1 MTYRYI
7 NIAVEAYS
15 LIICSVLLMY
25 QMVEKKAKNKTNKWF
40 TSMIVF
46 NILMLIGD
54 LCDWGLGGVPGK
66 LSYYT
71 QYFLTVMVY
80 FSASGLLLF
89 SLFGWVISNIS
100 QKRTISGVWM
110 KIGVVLA
117 AAQVLLALTAP
128 IHKMCYINA
137 ENYYQ
142 RGDHFF
148 VSQICPYIVYFMA
161 IYLLFRY
168 RKAFKPREFVYLSFF
183 VIMPLFAELVQV
195 ATYKLTTLNLSIT
208 VCLILVFAFI
218 QSERDLENEKTIQ
231 KLIKNEN
238 KELEAMQNFQENLSG
253 QLIEVLCGTVEA
265 KDLYTKGHSLRVAQ
279 YAREIMYRMGGDE
292 KAQQEVYYIG
302 ILHDVGKISIK
313 DDIINKKGRLTEE
326 EYEQVKMHT
335 IAGYQILRAVDV
347 IPNLA
352 VGARWHHERY
362 DGTGYPNGLA
372 GENIPLVARIISV
385 ADAYDAMTSNRSYH
399 KTMPQSVVR
408 DQIAKGMGSQFD
420 PKIARIMLDMIDE
433 DMQYEMRQVDFN
445 RTINIL
451 LVDDDPITHKM
462 VQHALIDEN
471 YVLTSAYS
479 GKEGIECLKESKYDI
494 CLLDMEMSDMN
505 GFEVLDWIRQ
515 NVRKLKVIFLTGEK
529 DIGTIKKSEEL
540 GARDYITKPI
550 NANILKVSISSVLQ
564 H

>member
-1 MTYRYI
+1 MTYRHI
-7 NIAVEAYS
+7 NIAIEVYS

-46 NILMLIGD
+46 NILMLVGD
-54 LCDWGLGGVPGK
+54 LSDWILGGIPGK

-71 QYFLTVMVY
+71 QYFLTIMVF

-100 QKRTISGVWM
+100 QKRTISAVWM
-110 KIGVVLA
+110 KISMVLA
-117 AAQVLLALTAP
+117 AIQILLALTTP
-128 IHKMCYINA
+128 IHKMCYIDA

-183 VIMPLFAELVQV
+183 VIMPFFAELVQV
-195 ATYKLTTLNLSIT
+195 ITYQLTTLNVSIT

-231 KLIKNEN
+231 KLIKDEN
-238 KELEAMQNFQENLSG
+238 KKLEAMQNFQENLSG

-265 KDLYTKGHSLRVAQ
+265 KDIYTKGHSLRVAQ

-326 EYEQVKMHT
+326 EYEQIKMHT

-445 RTINIL
+445 RTVNIL
-451 LVDDDPITHKM
+451 LIDDDPITHKM

-479 GKEGIECLKESKYDI
+479 GAEGIEYLKESKYDI
-494 CLLDMEMSDMN
+494 CLLDMEMPGMN

-515 NVRKLKVIFLTGEK
+515 NIRKLKVIFLTGEK
-529 DIGTIKKSEEL
+529 DIEAIKKSEEL

-550 NANILKVSISSVLQ
+550 NVNILKVSISSVLQ
-564 H
+564 R

>member
-7 NIAVEAYS
+7 NIAIEVYS

-46 NILMLIGD
+46 NILMLLGD
-54 LCDWGLGGVPGK
+54 LCDWVLGGVPGK
-66 LSYYT
+66 VSYYT
-71 QYFLTVMVY
+71 QYFLTIMVF

-100 QKRTISGVWM
+100 QKKPISEVWM
-110 KIGVVLA
+110 KIGMVLA
-117 AAQVLLALTAP
+117 TVQIFLALTAP

-142 RGDHFF
+142 RGNYFF

-168 RKAFKPREFVYLSFF
+168 RKVFKPREFVYLSFF
-183 VIMPLFAELVQV
+183 VIMPFFAELVQV
-195 ATYKLTTLNLSIT
+195 ITYKLTTLNVSIT

-231 KLIKNEN
+231 KLMKDEN
-238 KELEAMQNFQENLSG
+238 KKLEAMQYFQENLSG

-265 KDLYTKGHSLRVAQ
+265 KDIYTKGHSLRVAQ

-302 ILHDVGKISIK
+302 ILHDVGKISIR

-451 LVDDDPITHKM
+451 LIDDDPMTHKM

-479 GKEGIECLKESKYDI
+479 GEEGIEYLKESKYDI
-494 CLLDMEMSDMN
+494 CLLDKEMTGMN
-505 GFEVLDWIRQ
+505 GFEVLEWIRQ

-529 DIGTIKKSEEL
+529 DIEAIKKSEEL

-550 NANILKVSISSVLQ
+550 NFNILKVSISSVLQ

>member
-1 MTYRYI
+1 M
-7 NIAVEAYS
+7 N
-15 LIICSVLLMY
+15 
-25 QMVEKKAKNKTNKWF
+25 
-40 TSMIVF
+40 
-46 NILMLIGD
+46 
-54 LCDWGLGGVPGK
+54 
-66 LSYYT
+66 
-71 QYFLTVMVY
+71 
-80 FSASGLLLF
+80 
-89 SLFGWVISNIS
+89 
-100 QKRTISGVWM
+100 
-110 KIGVVLA
+110 
-117 AAQVLLALTAP
+117 
-128 IHKMCYINA
+128 
-137 ENYYQ
+137 
-142 RGDHFF
+142 
-148 VSQICPYIVYFMA
+148 
-161 IYLLFRY
+161 
-168 RKAFKPREFVYLSFF
+168 
-183 VIMPLFAELVQV
+183 
-195 ATYKLTTLNLSIT
+195 
-208 VCLILVFAFI
+208 
-218 QSERDLENEKTIQ
+218 
-231 KLIKNEN
+231 
-238 KELEAMQNFQENLSG
+238 
-253 QLIEVLCGTVEA
+253 
-265 KDLYTKGHSLRVAQ
+265 
-279 YAREIMYRMGGDE
+279 
-292 KAQQEVYYIG
+292 
-302 ILHDVGKISIK
+302 DVGKIRIK

>member
-1 MTYRYI
+1 MTYRYV

-25 QMVEKKAKNKTNKWF
+25 QMVEKKAKNRTNKWF

-46 NILMLIGD
+46 NILMLVGD
-54 LCDWGLGGVPGK
+54 LSDWILGGVPGK
-66 LSYYT
+66 LSYYM
-71 QYFLTVMVY
+71 QYLLTVMLY

-100 QKRTISGVWM
+100 QKRNISKVWM
-110 KIGVVLA
+110 KIGMVLA

-137 ENYYQ
+137 DNYYQ

-168 RKAFKPREFVYLSFF
+168 RKAFKSREFVYLSFF

-253 QLIEVLCGTVEA
+253 QLIEVLCGTGEA

-292 KAQQEVYYIG
+292 EAQQEVYYIG

-313 DDIINKKGRLTEE
+313 DDIINSPYT
-326 EYEQVKMHT
+326 
-335 IAGYQILRAVDV
+335 
-347 IPNLA
+347 N
-352 VGARWHHERY
+352 
-362 DGTGYPNGLA
+362 
-372 GENIPLVARIISV
+372 
-385 ADAYDAMTSNRSYH
+385 
-399 KTMPQSVVR
+399 
-408 DQIAKGMGSQFD
+408 
-420 PKIARIMLDMIDE
+420 
-433 DMQYEMRQVDFN
+433 
-445 RTINIL
+445 
-451 LVDDDPITHKM
+451 
-462 VQHALIDEN
+462 
-471 YVLTSAYS
+471 
-479 GKEGIECLKESKYDI
+479 
-494 CLLDMEMSDMN
+494 
-505 GFEVLDWIRQ
+505 
-515 NVRKLKVIFLTGEK
+515 
-529 DIGTIKKSEEL
+529 
-540 GARDYITKPI
+540 
-550 NANILKVSISSVLQ
+550 
-564 H
+564 